1 MNTIPTKINRYNVYN
16 KGNRLLGVGEEMT
29 LPDFEPSS
37 ETVTGAGILGEID
50 DPTVG
55 YFSNQELEIP
65 FRLLD
70 KETADMMDMTKAV
83 QLEIR
88 GAQQTTN
95 TEGDTTTTTGDGTS
109 VEVRCTV
116 PTDQTVF
123 PGLKATIGI
132 DAGSVT
138 GALLAPVSAV
148 EGSFTAGSVWV
159 LSDPSDPK
167 TAVKTAVTLGI
178 TDGTNIQITEGVKEG
193 DTILQYVPGKDI
205 TRTGKPNT
213 CEPDYSVC
221 YDENGEE
228 IR

>member
-95 TEGDTTTTTGDGTS
+95 TEGDIEVVRGRGGKLTTGK
-109 VEVRCTV
+109 V
-116 PTDQTVF
+116 
-123 PGLKATIGI
+123 K
-132 DAGSVT
+132 AGSSMDTKITLTTLYILIDVDGKT
-138 GALLAPVSAV
+138 VVELDKLNEVYKVNGVDVLA
-148 EGSFTAGSVWV
+148 
-159 LSDPSDPK
+159 K
-167 TAVKTAVTLGI
+167 I
-178 TDGTNIQITEGVKEG
+178 KEM
-193 DTILQYVPGKDI
+193 
-205 TRTGKPNT
+205 
-213 CEPDYSVC
+213 C
-221 YDENGEE
+221 
-228 IR
+228 